1 MKNKKTIWNIISA
14 LTMQVVIFVTSFIV
28 KKIIIKEYGSNLNG
42 LISSITQFLS
52 YIALLESGVGPVIK
66 ASLYKPISKHDEKE
80 INNILYASEKFFRKI
95 AIIFLIYI
103 IILSFVYPI
112 FIGEQFSYW
121 YTFSLIIII
130 SISTFF
136 EYYFGMTYKL
146 YLQSDQKTYIVSLIQ
161 IGGYILNLILVLI
174 LVHFGSNI
182 HILKLITSISYII
195 RPILQN
201 IIVKKM
207 YNIDLK
213 KCDKNYKLK
222 QKWDGLAQH
231 IASVIHTNTDITI
244 LTIFSTLGNVSIYSV
259 YATVTAGLRQVIQS
273 FNDSIE
279 SFFGNMLALE
289 KIEDL
294 KNKFNIYE
302 TIFYAILTI
311 LYSCGLVL
319 ITPFVKV
326 FTLSITDLNYSYPLF
341 GYVLIVSEIIWAIR
355 QPYNNLIKSAGH
367 FKQTRIG
374 AWIEAS
380 VNIVVSIF
388 LVKKYG
394 LIGVAIG
401 TTTAMIVRTT
411 EFIIYSN
418 KNILKRSNLITI
430 KKNLLMLVEFVIIFI
445 FSKYVI
451 VVPFTSYIN
460 WIINALCVFVLSFVI
475 TTILNLIVN
484 KDLIKNIQILKKGK
498 K

>member
-103 IILSFVYPI
+103 IILSFIYPI

-294 KNKFNIYE
+294 KNKFNTYE

-326 FTLSITDLNYSYPLF
+326 FTLSITLLSFLTILYPLF
-341 GYVLIVSEIIWAIR
+341 
-355 QPYNNLIKSAGH
+355 N
-367 FKQTRIG
+367 
-374 AWIEAS
+374 
-380 VNIVVSIF
+380 VSI
-388 LVKKYG
+388 V
-394 LIGVAIG
+394 
-401 TTTAMIVRTT
+401 
-411 EFIIYSN
+411 
-418 KNILKRSNLITI
+418 IL
-430 KKNLLMLVEFVIIFI
+430 
-445 FSKYVI
+445 
-451 VVPFTSYIN
+451 
-460 WIINALCVFVLSFVI
+460 
-475 TTILNLIVN
+475 
-484 KDLIKNIQILKKGK
+484 G
-498 K
+498 